1 MAEDTIQTHL
11 RKRMSDQS
19 VAVKHRDLQW
29 DWSQYL
35 AESAAQAA
43 ALIAAADP
51 RRPMHIGALLGN
63 CPAMLTQMAAAGLG
77 GYVLCGLNT
86 TRRGEALAA
95 DVRRADCQFVVT
107 DAEHRPLLDGLELE
121 GTRILDIS
129 TPQWAE
135 FVDGAGDLV
144 PHRQVTAMDAFMMIF
159 TSGTSGNPKAVQ
171 VSHLMA
177 TFAGINLV
185 QRFALTEN
193 DTCYVSMPL
202 FHSNAVVAGWA
213 PAVCSGAAIVPA
225 QFSAS
230 NFLGDIRRYGATY
243 MNYVGKP
250 LAYILATPE
259 RDDDADNPLRVAF
272 GNEANDKDIEEFAR
286 RFGVQVE
293 DGFGSTENAVIVIRE
308 PGTPKGSIGKGVDG
322 ISVYNSDTL
331 TECALARFDA
341 HGALANADEAVGEL
355 VNTAGSGFF
364 TGYYNDPEAN
374 AERMRHGMYWSGDL
388 AYRDA
393 EGWIYL
399 AGRTA
404 DWMRVD
410 GENLAAAP
418 IERILLRHNAVNRV
432 AVYAVAGRACRRPG
446 DGRGRPQ
453 RGPRPGHRFIRGIP
467 RCAARPV
474 AQGPAALRPHR
485 RRPAQHRHA
494 QGAQTPS
501 DRARNGRRRERN
513 PVGARTARHGLP
525 ARFARLARVP
535 EHPTS
540 DLALGSSHPL
550 DGISCCAPGNFVAQ
564 LRDVGDLRV
573 QTADRVVENGEGKS
587 LVRIVDD
594 AQVARTLP

>member
-1 MAEDTIQTHL
+1 MADDTIQALL
-11 RKRMSDQS
+11 RKRLTDPA
-19 VAVKHRDLQW
+19 VAVKHGHLQW
-29 DWSQYL
+29 TWDQYL
-35 AESAAQAA
+35 TEATARAA

-51 RRPMHIGALLGN
+51 QRPMHVGALLGN
-63 CPAMLTQMAAAGLG
+63 TPEMLAQMAAAGLG
-77 GYVLCGLNT
+77 GYVLCGVNT

-95 DVRRADCQFVVT
+95 DIRRADCQFVVT
-107 DAEHRPLLDGLELE
+107 DPEHRPLLDDLDLGA
-121 GTRILDIS
+121 TQILDTS

-135 FVDGAGDLV
+135 FLGGAGELV
-144 PHRQVTAMDAFMMIF
+144 PHREVAATDAFMMIF

-177 TFAGINLV
+177 VVAGLSLMG
-185 QRFALTEN
+185 RFELTEA

-213 PAVCSGAAIVPA
+213 PAVASGAAIVPA
-225 QFSAS
+225 KFSAS
-230 NFLGDIRRYGATY
+230 HFLDDIRRYGATY

-286 RFGVQVE
+286 RFDVQVE

-308 PGTPKGSIGKGVDG
+308 PGTPKGSIGRGVDG
-322 ISVYNSDTL
+322 VAIYNSETV
-331 TECALARFDA
+331 TECAVARFDSN
-341 HGALANADEAVGEL
+341 GALANADEAVGEL

-393 EGWIYL
+393 DGWIYL

-418 IERILLRHNAVNRV
+418 IERILLRHSAINRA
-432 AVYAVAGRACRRPG
+432 AVYAVPDERVGDQVMAAIVLNDGAELDPDSFEAFLRAQPDLSPKAWPRYVRIAADLPSTATHKVLKRQLIAEGASAGEGEILWER
-446 DGRGRPQ
+446 DGRGTAYRPAVSNSGPFV
-453 RGPRPGHRFIRGIP
+453 RGGGSAPS
-467 RCAARPV
+467 
-474 AQGPAALRPHR
+474 PAA
-485 RRPAQHRHA
+485 
-494 QGAQTPS
+494 
-501 DRARNGRRRERN
+501 
-513 PVGARTARHGLP
+513 PV
-525 ARFARLARVP
+525 
-535 EHPTS
+535 
-540 DLALGSSHPL
+540 
-550 DGISCCAPGNFVAQ
+550 
-564 LRDVGDLRV
+564 
-573 QTADRVVENGEGKS
+573 
-587 LVRIVDD
+587 
-594 AQVARTLP
+594 